1 MKTVILILM
10 SLFSVSI
17 NAQEKVKDTLFFNY
31 DKDYI
36 TTHVETPNHFYIKD
50 GSGISIG
57 NFYFTEVVRLKNKS
71 RNTKLKEICLEKF
84 IRTSKFYDENR
95 RLKLNDYALWEYFK
109 DYTIVLVKNVRGKKE
124 YIQVEPSFEIE

>member
-1 MKTVILILM
+1 MKTAIFILL
-10 SLFSVSI
+10 SLFSTFI
-17 NAQEKVKDTLFFNY
+17 MAQEKTKDKLFFTYDNNY
-31 DKDYI
+31 IKTY
-36 TTHVETPNHFYIKD
+36 VEIPNHFYIKD

-57 NFYFTEVVRLKNKS
+57 NFYFTEQERLKN
-71 RNTKLKEICLEKF
+71 RNTKSKEICLEKF

-109 DYTIVLVKNVRGKKE
+109 DYTIVLVKNVHGKKE